1 MVFLVI
7 IKALIY
13 HTGYLRIQA
22 AWRGY
27 VVRKW
32 YKMFQK
38 TNPPKDEFLRKR
50 FFQEKVNL
58 KMNKFMLIFERFFFF
73 LVKCF
78 NYDHDNLLNEI
89 DKNLAKSRDIFNQL
103 NIKLENINDEQW
115 LKIKKIVSKI
125 KIFYLNLF

>member
-78 NYDHDNLLNEI
+78 NR
-89 DKNLAKSRDIFNQL
+89 KNN
-103 NIKLENINDEQW
+103 
-115 LKIKKIVSKI
+115 
-125 KIFYLNLF
+125 